1 MHVIEL
7 GLEVTG
13 LVLLA
18 VLARAVFVYCSPY
31 RGCRWCRPG
40 GLYFGSVPA
49 RIIGHKRRPRRK
61 RRCWRCKGSRQTRR
75 IGARTAHKIRLSL
88 LQAWEERRTW
98 RADQDGGDL

>member
-1 MHVIEL
+1 MHVIEM

-13 LVLLA
+13 LALLA

-40 GLYFGSVPA
+40 GLYFGSALA

-61 RRCWRCKGSRQTRR
+61 RRCWRCKGTRMTRR
-75 IGARTAHKIRLSL
+75 LGSKTVHKMKLAVQ
-88 LQAWEERRTW
+88 QAWEER
-98 RADQDGGDL
+98 